1 MVVNSISFLLFFVVV
16 FIVYYLLKGKDGK
29 RQNLWLLVASYFFY
43 GYTEWRMLPLLI
55 FTTLFF
61 YGLGIAIGYYN
72 EKDEKKASFLTTFSV
87 LGGISIL
94 LYFKYLNFFVE
105 SFSNFFNAVGLHT
118 NGYAFSIIMPLGIS
132 FFTFKLISYVIE
144 VHRRHIEPCRNLVAF
159 ATYIGFFPTILS
171 GPIDRPKQFLGQ
183 LSHSRTFDYAMVV
196 DGSRQI
202 LWGMFKKMVIADN
215 LAMITSGAWGNYES
229 LPGNLLF
236 ANALLYTFQMYT
248 DFSGYSDMAIG
259 VGKLLGIKVAKNFN
273 YPFFAHNVAEYWRR
287 WHMSLTSWL
296 TDYVFMPLNIR
307 FRDWGLK
314 GILLAV
320 IINLMAVGMWHG
332 ANYTFALFGLY
343 HGLLFIPLVMNG
355 SFMKK
360 RKEIVGK
367 YGLPRL
373 QDLGKMLGTYL
384 LVTLGLIIFAAPSVT
399 VAGDYVWRMITE
411 MATVPNHG
419 IIGQFII
426 SEKTLLVP
434 VLTSLALIV
443 IEWKNRKREY
453 GLCLVTDV
461 SNKYVRY
468 LIYQAIILAI
478 LFFQGVTATFMYFQF

>member
-1 MVVNSISFLLFFVVV
+1 MQTI
-16 FIVYYLLKGKDGK
+16 
-29 RQNLWLLVASYFFY
+29 
-43 GYTEWRMLPLLI
+43 PLH
-55 FTTLFF
+55 
-61 YGLGIAIGYYN
+61 
-72 EKDEKKASFLTTFSV
+72 FSV
-87 LGGISIL
+87 SI
-94 LYFKYLNFFVE
+94 
-105 SFSNFFNAVGLHT
+105 T
-118 NGYAFSIIMPLGIS
+118 
-132 FFTFKLISYVIE
+132 
-144 VHRRHIEPCRNLVAF
+144 VAF
-159 ATYIGFFPTILS
+159 HSFGNEW
-171 GPIDRPKQFLGQ
+171 FL
-183 LSHSRTFDYAMVV
+183 
-196 DGSRQI
+196 
-202 LWGMFKKMVIADN
+202 
-215 LAMITSGAWGNYES
+215 YE
-229 LPGNLLF
+229 
-236 ANALLYTFQMYT
+236 
-248 DFSGYSDMAIG
+248 
-259 VGKLLGIKVAKNFN
+259 
-273 YPFFAHNVAEYWRR
+273 
-287 WHMSLTSWL
+287 
-296 TDYVFMPLNIR
+296 
-307 FRDWGLK
+307 
-314 GILLAV
+314 
-320 IINLMAVGMWHG
+320 
-332 ANYTFALFGLY
+332 
-343 HGLLFIPLVMNG
+343 
-355 SFMKK
+355 K